1 MQEPA
6 EPCCTNV
13 TKTHRDKSL
22 CHEMLNVVMQIEA
35 AAPQQSQHIDVFHV
49 WMCVQVALF
58 SQHATHWKEC
68 MLGVQQKPSGGS
80 QMVVLQWRLVVIRH
94 SKFMLRP
101 DQEVIV
107 HTTMEQST
115 LMVLHVYNVI
125 AVMDKVQYLAQ
136 CMTVRLL

>member
-1 MQEPA
+1 
-6 EPCCTNV
+6 
-13 TKTHRDKSL
+13 
-22 CHEMLNVVMQIEA
+22 MLNVVMQIEA

-107 HTTMEQST
+107 HTTMAYMETVDLNGAACLQCDCSDGQGAVSSTMHDCAST
-115 LMVLHVYNVI
+115 LAFKSI
-125 AVMDKVQYLAQ
+125 S
-136 CMTVRLL
+136 